1 MVIPAA
7 EARDVLHKRLEAVF
21 GEEAFGSLYPGVKA
35 PKVTLGF
42 PVNEPPFYVAVDEI
56 ADTVSTGG
64 AASMGHAEVS
74 FDLNVWLCASHKD
87 LKTAADSLIAYE
99 DAIFAAVLADQ
110 RLNLTVDNAFPSIR
124 NAGTGADSSK
134 RYVAAA
140 NVAVACTV
148 GSCCPAQIKEIVD
161 AANRN
166 N

>member
-1 MVIPAA
+1 MVIPAS

-21 GEEAFGSLYPGVKA
+21 NKENFAKFSDAQA

-56 ADTVSTGG
+56 IDTANTDG

-74 FDLNVWLCASHKD
+74 FNLNVWVCATHKD
-87 LKTAADSLIAYE
+87 LKTAADAVIAYIST
-99 DAIFAAVLADQ
+99 IFAAILADQ
-110 RLNLTVDNAFPSIR
+110 QLNNTVDNAFPSLR
-124 NAGTGADSSK
+124 DAGTGADNSK

-140 NVAVACTV
+140 TVVIACKV
-148 GSCCPAQIKEIVD
+148 GSVCPAEIKEVVD

-166 N
+166 